1 MTLYAGETTR
11 ITSTAED
18 FDGTPLTDA
27 NVSSATVTIYKKSD
41 NSIILPTANMVYSD
55 DDAQWFYDWDT
66 DAVSSGTYLA
76 KVRLVGATFDTW
88 EFKRFRL
95 STNPV

>member
-11 ITSTAED
+11 ITTTATD
-18 FDGTPLTDA
+18 FDGEALTDD
-27 NVSSATVTIYKKSD
+27 NVSSATVTIYKKAD
-41 NSIILPTANMVYSD
+41 NTVVLPTTPMTYDTVD
-55 DDAQWFYDWDT
+55 EQWFYDWDT
-66 DAVSSGTYLA
+66 DLISSGTYLA
-76 KVRLVGATFDTW
+76 KVRLIGATFDTW